1 MRIAVFL
8 VKRAAQLVL
17 LALLVAFVT
26 FLLSTLIPGD
36 FFSSHILDSSMRA
49 ETVDQLRHK
58 YWLDQPAYIQYWHWL
73 KNLLRMD
80 LGYSMF
86 YQRPVLSVVVD
97 ALAKTLWMGIP
108 ALLLGFGLGIGL
120 GTVHGI
126 CAQRILGRVLDI
138 LSAIA
143 LSLPSLLLGL
153 AALLFAAYTNWFP
166 LGSMSSLSA
175 PDAGFW
181 ASAVDRV
188 HHLILPVACLTVPI
202 LAYVER
208 IQYSATLKSQDEVY
222 VRFAR
227 SRGLGGMRIFLQYVL
242 RPGLNPVLSISG
254 PMLGGVLSGSLVLEV
269 IFAWPGLGQIT
280 YDALFN
286 NDLFLLAGCIMAG
299 SLLLVVG
306 NLLADFAL
314 MILDPRTRS
323 QSWGGLR

>member
-8 VKRAAQLVL
+8 LKRAAQLIVL
-17 LALLVAFVT
+17 TLLVAFVT
-26 FLLSTLIPGD
+26 FWLSSIIPGD
-36 FFSSHILDSSMRA
+36 FFSTHILDSSIRP
-49 ETVDQLRHK
+49 ETVEQLRHK
-58 YWLDQPAYIQYWHWL
+58 YGLDQPAYVQYLRWFR
-73 KNLLRMD
+73 NLVRLD

-86 YQRPVLSVVVD
+86 YQRPVLAVVID
-97 ALAKTLWMGIP
+97 ALAKTSWMGIP
-108 ALLLGFGLGIGL
+108 ALILGFGIGIIF

-126 CAQRILGRVLDI
+126 YAQRLPGKLLDFI
-138 LSAIA
+138 SAIA

-166 LGSMSSLSA
+166 LGSMSSLIPQDSGLWGSA
-175 PDAGFW
+175 A
-181 ASAVDRV
+181 DRI
-188 HHLILPVACLTVPI
+188 HHLILPVACLTIPI

-208 IQYSATLKSQDEVY
+208 IQYSATLKSRDELY

-227 SRGLGGMRIFLQYVL
+227 SRGLSNVRIFFQYVL

-286 NDLFLLAGCIMAG
+286 SDLFLLTGCIIG
-299 SLLLVVG
+299 SSILLVAG

-314 MILDPRTRS
+314 MVFDPRTRS
-323 QSWGGLR
+323 LSSKGIQ

>member
-1 MRIAVFL
+1 MRISVFL
-8 VKRAAQLVL
+8 LKRAVQLIL

-26 FLLSTLIPGD
+26 FSLSSIIPGD
-36 FFSSHILDSSMRA
+36 FFSTHILDSSIRM

-58 YWLDQPAYIQYWHWL
+58 YGLDQPAYIQYCHWL
-73 KNLLRMD
+73 KDLLRLD
-80 LGYSMF
+80 LGYSLF

-97 ALAKTLWMGIP
+97 ALGKTLWMGIP
-108 ALLLGFGLGIGL
+108 ALFLGFGMGIAF
-120 GTVHGI
+120 GTLHGI
-126 CAQRILGRVLDI
+126 YAQRMPGRIMDF

-166 LGSMSSLSA
+166 LGSMNSLLA

-181 ASAVDRV
+181 ASAVDRI
-188 HHLILPVACLTVPI
+188 HHLVLPVACLTIPI

-208 IQYSATLKSQDEVY
+208 IQYSATLKSQDEAY

-227 SRGLGGMRIFLQYVL
+227 SRGLSSARIFFQYVL

-254 PMLGGVLSGSLVLEV
+254 PMLGGILSGSLVLEV

-286 NDLFLLAGCIMAG
+286 SDLFLLAGCIIG
-299 SLLLVVG
+299 SSLLLVVG
-306 NLLADFAL
+306 NLLTDFAL
-314 MILDPRTRS
+314 MALDPRTRS
-323 QSWGGLR
+323 QSGRGFR